1 MGEST
6 IGTGGANASR
16 LIPGAPPLSNL
27 GTSGLAGATLLGRD
41 IPPAPISPLTQPISG
56 SLPPISLAAAPQN
69 DNQNTTAT
77 HPLPAGRSIASLRTP
92 RGTSLIRLSLAALF
106 LLGFLGVVAFALK
119 DYMPGI
125 FPGIASSEESANS
138 TEPPALPS
146 IPSSPSQLNPPLPT
160 PPPSPPAEKSI
171 ADGAT
176 SPTNK
181 VTAASPP
188 SFNPS
193 EVVAKAQPATP
204 PEVAVLKQAPL
215 PSAPPSSTQPAAPS
229 AALLEVPVKSSSATA
244 PSPAQSP
251 ISSGAPPTHAI
262 EESEVPPEA
271 RPAVEALKKFLAAK
285 NLDERLQH
293 TLGADHMKALMTRYY
308 TRASDGPVAVDR
320 IQFVRIDPNPEL
332 GSGKHCILSI
342 ENKTWEF
349 PVPVMLEER
358 PDGFKVDWLAF
369 VEFKDRL
376 LERFFQNYQEGRAR
390 FHVGIL
396 RTHYFDDGVPGLES
410 KDAFRIMP
418 APPNSFQAT
427 AFLEKNSALA
437 QELRTRIPWETHV
450 WAVVELEWK
459 KSGSQQWVEL
469 GAVPQM
475 HWYSLPLS
483 PHPVSTPQQ
492 PAEPEK
498 LPPGIKKNGKTTNNS
513 EAEPSPG
520 PSSTLPPTV
529 RRPLPIGR

>member
-1 MGEST
+1 MFGS
-6 IGTGGANASR
+6 GGANASR

-27 GTSGLAGATLLGRD
+27 GTSSLAGATLLGRD

-56 SLPPISLAAAPQN
+56 NTPPISLAATPQH
-69 DNQNTTAT
+69 DNQIATAT
-77 HPLPAGRSIASLRTP
+77 HPLPVGRSIANLRTP
-92 RGTSLIRLSLAALF
+92 RGTSLIRLGLAALF

-125 FPGIASSEESANS
+125 FPGIASSGESENS
-138 TEPPALPS
+138 PEPPTLPS
-146 IPSSPSQLNPPLPT
+146 IHPSPTQPTPPLPA
-160 PPPSPPAEKSI
+160 PPSSPPAEKNV

-176 SPTNK
+176 PPTHK
-181 VTAASPP
+181 VNAPPP

-193 EVVAKAQPATP
+193 EVVSKAQPATP
-204 PEVAVLKQAPL
+204 PEAAIPQQTPP
-215 PSAPPSSTQPAAPS
+215 PSGTSSSTQPEAPS
-229 AALLEVPVKSSSATA
+229 VALLEVPVKASAAAA

-251 ISSGAPPTHAI
+251 MSRSTPPTHAI
-262 EESEVPPEA
+262 EESDVPPEA
-271 RPAVEALKKFLAAK
+271 RQAVEALKKFLAAK

-308 TRASDGPVAVDR
+308 TRASDGPVTVDR

-492 PAEPEK
+492 PAEQEK
-498 LPPGIKKNGKTTNNS
+498 LPPGIKKNGKTTNS
-513 EAEPSPG
+513 SSAAEPPSG
-520 PSSTLPPTV
+520 SSSTLPPTV